1 METFMTSLRK
11 LLGLW
16 RWSRVVL
23 CFGLLAT
30 LITACSLLLDTGRN
44 QCESDTDC
52 DFISKQYTCQAGLCS
67 DLGPRGCYAGTPSST
82 DAPTL
87 QLQFKNQCSR
97 AQVVPFANCER
108 LGLCHPTDQL
118 PPAIM
123 PTPTGGGTTP
133 PPPPPP
139 TLECIDDTRQVV
151 VVGGSTAIQPFLSVV
166 APLVYA
172 QGFQI
177 VYQPSGSCTGV
188 AGLFSPDANKRVVK
202 DIAGR
207 YAVLFSPDGKTS
219 PQCTFS
225 TQDGLPPATPVALD
239 VAASD
244 VFASSCD
251 PTYPAPGSA
260 QIGQYFGPVQP
271 MTFVVKSES
280 KETSISAEM
289 GHVVFGRGNTDVAKA
304 PFQDPALYPYSRP
317 SLYFVRNSGSG
328 TQQMIGRAIKVD
340 AGQWWGVDRGGS
352 TQVQQ
357 QMQLI
362 NSADFDNAVGI
373 LSTDFADT
381 VRGSLRIL
389 AFQDTGQLAA
399 YYPDSTLTTRDKRS
413 VRDGHYSIW
422 GPVHFFAQ
430 LTTNGNTLPNAAA
443 QALVSKFTATKLD
456 QTVLDKIIQ
465 TGLVP
470 PCAMTVKRDAE
481 MGPLV
486 PFISPAACGCYFEAK
501 VPEGQAPAS
510 CQTCSGPTECPG
522 DRPACNYG
530 YCEPVPQ

>member
-1 METFMTSLRK
+1 MTSPRK
-11 LLGLW
+11 RLGLLHG
-16 RWSRVVL
+16 SRAVL
-23 CFGLLAT
+23 GLGLLAT

-52 DFISKQYTCQAGLCS
+52 DFISKQHTCQAGICS
-67 DLGPRGCYAGTPSST
+67 DLGPRGCYAGPPSST
-82 DAPTL
+82 NPAEL
-87 QLQFKNQCSR
+87 QSQFKNQCSR

-108 LGLCHPTDQL
+108 LGLCRATDEL
-118 PPAIM
+118 PPAVM
-123 PTPTGGGTTP
+123 PTQTPGGGTAP
-133 PPPPPP
+133 PPPPAP
-139 TLECIDDTRQVV
+139 TLECIDGTRQVV

-166 APLVYA
+166 APLVSA

-188 AGLFSPDANKRVVK
+188 TGVFSPDASKRVVK
-202 DIAGR
+202 DIPGR
-207 YAVLFSPDGKTS
+207 YAVLISPDGKSS

-225 TQDGLPPATPVALD
+225 TQNGAPPVTPVALD

-251 PTYPAPGSA
+251 PANTAGS
-260 QIGQYFGPVQP
+260 QIGEYFGPIQP

-289 GHVVFGRGNTDVAKA
+289 GHFVFGRGNTDIGKA
-304 PFQDPALYPYSRP
+304 PFRDPAMYPYIKP
-317 SLYFVRNSGSG
+317 ALYFVRNSGSG
-328 TQQMIGRAIKVD
+328 TQQMIARAIKVD
-340 AGQWWGVDRGGS
+340 ATQWWGVDRGGS
-352 TQVQQ
+352 TQVQM

-362 NSADFDNAVGI
+362 NSADFNNAVGI
-373 LSTDFADT
+373 LSTDFADS

-399 YYPDSTLTTRDKRS
+399 YYPDSTLTTRDKRN

-430 LTTNGNTLPNAAA
+430 LTTNNNTLPNAAA

-456 QTVLDKIIQ
+456 QSLLDAIIKS
-465 TGLVP
+465 GLVP
-470 PCAMTVKRDAE
+470 PCAMTVKRSSE
-481 MGPLV
+481 MGPLE

-530 YCEPVPQ
+530 YCEPVPR